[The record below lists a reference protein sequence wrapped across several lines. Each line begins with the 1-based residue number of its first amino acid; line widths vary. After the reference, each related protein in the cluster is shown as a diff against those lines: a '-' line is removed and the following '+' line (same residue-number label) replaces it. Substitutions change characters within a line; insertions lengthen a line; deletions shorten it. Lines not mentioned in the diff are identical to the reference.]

1 MYAREIT
8 EASKSALLEIGLVLK
23 RYRTD
28 MVLSGGWAPYFITNG
43 YFEHCGSIDIDL
55 VLRTKIMKK
64 YETIKKSILELGYI
78 EEDPFRFSRTVK
90 SPIDGKD
97 YGVYLD
103 FLCDKEGMKH
113 VDLKNVQEDLQAFS
127 FEGLNIA
134 FEFNFEQEIAAILPN
149 NGEAKTQFRVIDL
162 VGSLA
167 LKGQALDG
175 RTKPKDSY
183 DIYALVHYGGGPEK
197 AAEYFNIT
205 VSKKKTPTE
214 TKKLLVHSVSVVRE
228 QFKNANQMGPF
239 QVENFSDGKFKRNIV
254 AIKVNQFLKL
264 IKI

>member
-1 MYAREIT
+1 MYTREIT
-8 EASKSALLEIGLVLK
+8 EASKSALLEICLELK
-23 RYRTD
+23 RYRND

-64 YETIKKSILELGYI
+64 YETIKKSILRLGYT
-78 EEDPFRFSRTVK
+78 EENQFRFSKTVK

-97 YGVYLD
+97 YGVHLD
-103 FLCDKEGMKH
+103 FLCDKEGMKY

-134 FEFNFEQEIAAILPN
+134 FEFNFEQEIETILPN
-149 NGEAKTQFRVIDL
+149 NGEAKAQFRVIDL

-175 RTKPKDSY
+175 RAKPKDSY
-183 DIYALVHYGGGPEK
+183 DIYALMHYGGGPEK
-197 AAEYFNIT
+197 AAEYFNNT
-205 VSKKKTPTE
+205 TSRQKLSPETE
-214 TKKLLVHSVSVVRE
+214 KLLKHSLSVVTE
-228 QFKNANQMGPF
+228 KFKNENQIGPF
-239 QVENFSDGKFKRNIV
+239 QVENFSEEKFKRNIV
-254 AIKVNQFLKL
+254 SIEVNRFLIL
-264 IKI
+264 IRI